1 MLDRG
6 VIKLL
11 GLESSVYESI
21 GSGEK
26 SLYRLVLICFVAL
39 FVISIISG
47 YYLAFLLT
55 SNYFYS
61 LVLGAFIVFVVTF
74 VFRFSLIIIRKPISA
89 PESEVL
95 EISTKSIASV
105 PNKILEKLKGIRFS
119 ADDAIP
125 GFSSLLRCVF
135 LGMFA
140 LVVLFP
146 FASFLQPVEVE
157 NIMEVKRKEVIK
169 DFKKQQQFQRDKLS
183 REELAIRA
191 DLMRKINLGQR
202 TLSKNSFS
210 LRKAKSDLEKSS
222 IFYQKEKKALK
233 IEQHAEMKT
242 FRIKI
247 SKKFFPMLIF
257 QHAHSFRSFN
267 SIAFLILLLFIL
279 PQLLMVLLKTG
290 KNLSYA
296 TTSAQLYQQSILI
309 EYQSVIDAANRD
321 LNQRFKKLD
330 KAIVIQNSYEDAPIN
345 TTKSTFARKKMTY
358 QSFLDSFKTPKTV

>member
-1 MLDRG
+1 MDRG

-11 GLESSVYESI
+11 GLEPAVYESI

-26 SLYRLVLICFVAL
+26 SLYRLVFICFVAL
-39 FVISIISG
+39 FVISMISS

-89 PESEVL
+89 PESETVEL
-95 EISTKSIASV
+95 STKTITSFPAR
-105 PNKILEKLKGIRFS
+105 ILEKLKGIRFT
-119 ADDAIP
+119 ADGPIP
-125 GFSSLLRCVF
+125 GFSSLLRIVF

-146 FASFLQPVEVE
+146 LASFLHPVEVK
-157 NIMEVKRKEVIK
+157 NLMEVKRKEVIK

-210 LRKAKSDLEKSS
+210 VRKAKSDLKKTS

-233 IEQHAEMKT
+233 IEQHTEMKN
-242 FRIKI
+242 FRTKI

-257 QHAHSFRSFN
+257 QYAHTFRSFN
-267 SIAFLILLLFIL
+267 SIAFLILILFIL
-279 PQLLMVLLKTG
+279 PQIMMVLLKTG
-290 KNLSYA
+290 KNFNYA
-296 TTSAQLYQQSILI
+296 KTSAQLYQQSILI

-330 KAIVIQNSYEDAPIN
+330 KRIVIQSSYADAPFN
-345 TTKSTFARKKMTY
+345 SKKSTFTRKNMTY
-358 QSFLDSFKTPKTV
+358 QSFLDSFNTPKTV